1 MPFDPAPIPPAARPA
16 AGIAVMLASVLLFS
30 LNDVLG
36 K

>member
-1 MPFDPAPIPPAARPA
+1 MPFDHSSAPSGHA
-16 AGIAVMLASVLLFS
+16 AGIGLMLASVLLFS